1 MEFEEERHLLVKRL
15 LRYGHIQTDEVVRAM
30 KAVPRHLFVPEK
42 RRKSAYV
49 DTPLPIGGG
58 QTISAP
64 HMVGIMVEAA
74 DLAPGISVLEIG
86 GGSGYHAAV
95 MAEMVRPSGRIITV
109 ERLPSLAEQARSNL
123 KISGYSDTVQVVVS
137 DGSLGYPEEKP
148 YDRIVVTCGA
158 PQVPQPLKDQL
169 KEGGKLLVPVGGMGY
184 QELLRITRHGDDF
197 EVENLGGCVFVPLI
211 GKHGFPEA
219 I

>member
-15 LRYGHIQTDEVVRAM
+15 LRYGYIQSDDVVKAM
-30 KAVPRHLFVPEK
+30 KAVPRHLFVPEN
-42 RRKSAYV
+42 RRKSAYI

-74 DLAPGISVLEIG
+74 ELVPGMSVLEIG

-95 MAEMVRPSGRIITV
+95 MAEMVRPGGRIITV
-109 ERLPSLAEQARSNL
+109 ERLPSLAENARCNL
-123 KISGYSDTVQVVVS
+123 EISGHSDTVQVVVS
-137 DGSLGYPEEKP
+137 DGSLGYPKEKP

-169 KEGGKLLVPVGGMGY
+169 KDGGKLLVPVGGMGY
-184 QELLRITRHGDDF
+184 QELLRLTRNGDDF
-197 EVENLGGCVFVPLI
+197 TVENLGGCVFVPLI
-211 GKHGFPEA
+211 GEHGFPER
-219 I
+219 

>member
-1 MEFEEERHLLVKRL
+1 MEFEEERHLLIKRL
-15 LRYGHIQTDEVVRAM
+15 LRYGYIKSDEAVRAM
-30 KAVPRHLFVPEK
+30 EAVPRHLFVPEN

-74 DLAPGISVLEIG
+74 DLAPGMRVLEIG

-95 MAEMVRPSGRIITV
+95 MAEMVRPGGKIITV
-109 ERLPSLAEQARSNL
+109 ERLPSLAEKARSNL
-123 KISGYSDTVQVVVS
+123 EITGYSDTVRVVVS
-137 DGSLGYPEEKP
+137 DGSLGYPVEKP

-158 PQVPQPLKDQL
+158 PHIPQPLKDQL
-169 KEGGKLLVPVGGMGY
+169 KDGGKLLVPVGGMGY
-184 QELLRITRHGDDF
+184 QELLRVTRNGNDF
-197 EVENLGGCVFVPLI
+197 TVENLGGCVFVPLI
-211 GKHGFPEA
+211 GEHGFKEK
-219 I
+219 

>member
-1 MEFEEERHLLVKRL
+1 MEFEEERHLLIKRL
-15 LRYGHIQTDEVVRAM
+15 LRHGHVQSDEVARAM
-30 KAVPRHLFVPEK
+30 KAVPRHLFVPEN

-49 DTPLPIGGG
+49 DTPLPIGEG

-95 MAEMVRPSGRIITV
+95 MAEMVRPGGRIITV
-109 ERLPSLAEQARSNL
+109 ERLPSLAERARSNL
-123 KISGYSDTVQVVVS
+123 EISGYSDIVQVVVS
-137 DGSLGYPEEKP
+137 DGSLGYPKEKP

-158 PQVPQPLKDQL
+158 PRVPQPLKDQL

-184 QELLRITRHGDDF
+184 QELLRITRNGDDF
-197 EVENLGGCVFVPLI
+197 STENLGGCVFVPLI
-211 GKHGFPEA
+211 GEHGFPE
-219 I
+219 

>member
-15 LRYGHIQTDEVVRAM
+15 LRYGYIQSDDVVKAM
-30 KAVPRHLFVPEK
+30 KAVPRHLFVPEN

-74 DLAPGISVLEIG
+74 ELVPGMSVLEIG

-95 MAEMVRPSGRIITV
+95 MAEMVRPGGRIITV
-109 ERLPSLAEQARSNL
+109 ERLPSLAENARCNL
-123 KISGYSDTVQVVVS
+123 EISGHSDTVQVVVS
-137 DGSLGYPEEKP
+137 DGSLGYPKEKP

-169 KEGGKLLVPVGGMGY
+169 KDGGKLLVPVGGMGY
-184 QELLRITRHGDDF
+184 QELLRLTRKGDDF
-197 EVENLGGCVFVPLI
+197 AVENLGGCVFVPLI
-211 GKHGFPEA
+211 GEHGFPER
-219 I
+219 

>member
-15 LRYGHIQTDEVVRAM
+15 LRYGYIQSDDVVKAM
-30 KAVPRHLFVPEK
+30 KAVPRHLFVPEN

-74 DLAPGISVLEIG
+74 ELVPGMSVLEIG

-95 MAEMVRPSGRIITV
+95 MAEMVRPGGRIITV
-109 ERLPSLAEQARSNL
+109 ERLPSLAENARCNL
-123 KISGYSDTVQVVVS
+123 EISGHSDTVQVVVS
-137 DGSLGYPEEKP
+137 DGSLGYPKEKP

-169 KEGGKLLVPVGGMGY
+169 KDGGKLLVPVGGMGY
-184 QELLRITRHGDDF
+184 QELLRLTRNGDDF
-197 EVENLGGCVFVPLI
+197 TVENLGGCVFVPLI
-211 GKHGFPEA
+211 GEHGFPER
-219 I
+219 